1 MIARRPRTGS
11 NNYSCQLRRR
21 PPSPR
26 CAPKILRCPAA
37 FGLKPRLAAR
47 LGKLTHTQDVA
58 LSLSHRDDTAR
69 IEKIENV
76 ARLDALVVSR
86 QRHQVATLLAVGPAR
101 GEIFL
106 AGRLRHLELL
116 EQHRGV
122 GEFEV
127 VP

>member
-1 MIARRPRTGS
+1 MIARRPRAGS
-11 NNYSCQLRRR
+11 ETIAVYCGRR

-37 FGLKPRLAAR
+37 FGLEPRLAAR

-58 LSLSHRDDTAR
+58 LSLGHRDDTAR
-69 IEKIENV
+69 IEKIEDV
-76 ARLDALVVSR
+76 TRLDALVVSR
-86 QRHQVATLLAVGPAR
+86 QRHQVAILLAVGPAR